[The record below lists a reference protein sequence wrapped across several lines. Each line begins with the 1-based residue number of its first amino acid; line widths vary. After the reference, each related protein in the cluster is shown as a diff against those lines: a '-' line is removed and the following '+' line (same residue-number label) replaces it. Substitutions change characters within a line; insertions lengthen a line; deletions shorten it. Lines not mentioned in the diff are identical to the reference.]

1 MSQDLLSRKPGK
13 RNWAR
18 GATPA
23 SQGKPGHPAV
33 PVVSGPL
40 PAPIK
45 KIALGAMAL
54 GTLAG
59 VAFITS
65 PWWKPMPRQPDLR
78 HDPMRQRMSRSPGA
92 TPSSRVVWSRR

>member
-1 MSQDLLSRKPGK
+1 MSHDLLFKKPGH

-18 GATPA
+18 GNPSLATGTGIA
-23 SQGKPGHPAV
+23 
-33 PVVSGPL
+33 GPL
-40 PAPIK
+40 PTPVK
-45 KIALGAMAL
+45 KIARGTIVL

-59 VAFITS
+59 LAFITS

-92 TPSSRVVWSRR
+92 APSSRVVWSRR